1 MTSND
6 CPEYPRMDSCM
17 PDLLDVLSCP
27 DIEKKVSD
35 VALAI
40 SRDYSK
46 GSPVLVGVLKGAFI
60 FLADLAR
67 RLTIPARIGFVGVSS
82 YGNGTESSGRINVT
96 HELDIDI
103 EGKDVII
110 VEDIVDTGLTLTF
123 IVNYLQSFNPG
134 TIKIC
139 SLIDKRER
147 RKVDVVV
154 DYACHEVSE
163 GFLVGYGLDHAENYR
178 NLPAIY
184 HLKL

>member
-1 MTSND
+1 MIPRMEKVMSELIEVLSSTDIEEKVASLAINISND
-6 CPEYPRMDSCM
+6 YKNG
-17 PDLLDVLSCP
+17 
-27 DIEKKVSD
+27 DI
-35 VALAI
+35 
-40 SRDYSK
+40 
-46 GSPVLVGVLKGAFI
+46 VLVGALKGAFV

-67 RLTIPARIGFVGVSS
+67 RLTIPAQIGFVGVSS
-82 YGNGTESSGRINVT
+82 YGAGTASSGTVT
-96 HELDIDI
+96 VTKELDIDI

-110 VEDIVDTGLTLTF
+110 VEDIVDTGLTLQF
-123 IVNYLQSFNPG
+123 IVRYLQTFNPG

-184 HLKL
+184 HLKI